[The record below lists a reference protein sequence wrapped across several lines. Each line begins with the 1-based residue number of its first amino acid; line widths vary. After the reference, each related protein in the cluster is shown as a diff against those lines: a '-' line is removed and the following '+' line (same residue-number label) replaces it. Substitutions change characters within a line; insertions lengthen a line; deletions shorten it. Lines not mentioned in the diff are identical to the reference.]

1 MLSRLANIFRSDAFV
16 PSSAIFPDIDTERLS
31 SELKLREAGTRR
43 GSENQPQATEIA
55 LDHIELSVIEKVEE
69 LRRKGLENYE
79 ANRKIYNE
87 RLTRATE
94 ARKEVEIA
102 AGSARNDFRAEV
114 QVWKA
119 RFVTPR
125 EQLFDAFVWRNEF
138 RKRNKLT
145 RPAADFGGW
154 PRAIALGLV
163 LLAIESMLNG
173 YLFAKRNEMGLLGG
187 VTVAVLVSVCNVGV
201 SAIFGYFSKSI
212 QHRNWLRKI
221 AALAIISVWLASML
235 TFNVAVAHFRDALES
250 GSDWSLAANS
260 VVSTVV
266 SHPFSIASIESWLL
280 AVLGVLVS
288 FLAFLKG
295 RHTDDS
301 YPGYGHVARTL
312 HLARHDYESALEQAI
327 TALKEHRDAAI
338 SDLQDANE
346 EVRRGIS
353 DSIDALFGQSSLGS
367 HLGTFLEQ
375 CDIKVAVL
383 LATYRDAN
391 RAARKTPEP
400 ASFSQGYKFQ
410 SFKPETIQSARK
422 STAEGE
428 AVRVAEL
435 VDRTV
440 KEIFDE
446 FETSLKAFED
456 IDVVQRG
463 IAPEL
468 QPEFAK

>member
-31 SELKLREAGTRR
+31 SELKLRDTGTRR
-43 GSENQPQATEIA
+43 GGENQPQATENA
-55 LDHIELSVIEKVEE
+55 LDHVELAVIEKVEE

-79 ANRKIYNE
+79 ANRRIYNE

-102 AGSARNDFRAEV
+102 AGNARNDFRAEV

-125 EQLFDAFVWRNEF
+125 EQLFDSFVWRNEF

-145 RPAADFGGW
+145 RPAIEFGGW
-154 PRAIALGLV
+154 PRAIALGL
-163 LLAIESMLNG
+163 LLLTIESLLNG

-212 QHRNWLRKI
+212 LHRNWFRKI
-221 AALAIISVWLASML
+221 AALAIIVAWIGAML
-235 TFNVAVAHFRDALES
+235 TFNLAVAHFRDALEM
-250 GSDWSLAANS
+250 GSDWTLAANS
-260 VVSTVV
+260 VVS
-266 SHPFSIASIESWLL
+266 SMINHPFSIASIESWLL

-295 RHTDDS
+295 RHTDDP

-312 HLARHDYESALEQAI
+312 ITARHDYESALEQAI
-327 TALKEHRDAAI
+327 TALKDHRDAAI
-338 SDLQDANE
+338 SELQEANE
-346 EVRRGIS
+346 EVRRGIT

-367 HLGTFLEQ
+367 HLSTFLEQ
-375 CDIKVAVL
+375 CDIKVALL

-391 RAARKTPEP
+391 RATRTAPEP
-400 ASFSQGYKFQ
+400 PSFSQGYKFQ
-410 SFKPETIQSARK
+410 AFKPETIQGARK
-422 STAEGE
+422 STAESE
-428 AVRVAEL
+428 AGRVAEL
-435 VDRTV
+435 VEKTI

-463 IAPEL
+463 ISPGL
-468 QPEFAK
+468 QLEFVK